1 MISERRANSS
11 RSQEQRGVL
20 ESRNRDEKVYSRE
33 YETSSHIY
41 HDRQDRIA
49 ECLDELKNLMT
60 YNLGL
65 EGHSGSKLEKADIL
79 EVTVQYLRKLK
90 QTDCLALTPNLTY
103 STRFRQGFNSCTTQ
117 VASFLQQSDSGVHPH
132 AAMSILTQMS
142 SNMQSMEHL
151 AQAQQNQLKQIKIE
165 EETIRVQPTLISTC
179 PSRSP
184 IASSPIASQC
194 SSEMNRSAYP
204 PASPA
209 PLDLSC
215 STGPSW
221 RPW

>member
-1 MISERRANSS
+1 ML
-11 RSQEQRGVL
+11 G
-20 ESRNRDEKVYSRE
+20 SRNRDEQVYSGE
-33 YETSSHIY
+33 YETSGHLY
-41 HDRQDRIA
+41 HNRQDRIA
-49 ECLDELKNLMT
+49 ECLDELKDLMT
-60 YNLGL
+60 YNLGF
-65 EGHSGSKLEKADIL
+65 EGDSCSKLEKADIL

-103 STRFRQGFNSCTTQ
+103 STRFRQGFNSCTAQ
-117 VASFLQQSDSGVHPH
+117 VATFLQQPDSGVQPH

-142 SNMQSMEHL
+142 SNMKSMEHL
-151 AQAQQNQLKQIKIE
+151 AQVQQNQLEQIKIE
-165 EETIRVQPTLISTC
+165 EETVRVHPTLLTTY
-179 PSRSP
+179 PSRLP
-184 IASSPIASQC
+184 TASSPIASQC
-194 SSEMNRSAYP
+194 SSELSRSAYP

>member
-103 STRFRQGFNSCTTQ
+103 STRFKQGFNTCTRQ
-117 VASFLQQSDSGVHPH
+117 VTSFLQQPDSGVHPH
-132 AAMSILTQMS
+132 AAKRILS
-142 SNMQSMEHL
+142 RLQSCQRMNASLRPSAL
-151 AQAQQNQLKQIKIE
+151 ATRSFNS
-165 EETIRVQPTLISTC
+165 QPFSDTC
-179 PSRSP
+179 S
-184 IASSPIASQC
+184 
-194 SSEMNRSAYP
+194 
-204 PASPA
+204 
-209 PLDLSC
+209 
-215 STGPSW
+215 
-221 RPW
+221 